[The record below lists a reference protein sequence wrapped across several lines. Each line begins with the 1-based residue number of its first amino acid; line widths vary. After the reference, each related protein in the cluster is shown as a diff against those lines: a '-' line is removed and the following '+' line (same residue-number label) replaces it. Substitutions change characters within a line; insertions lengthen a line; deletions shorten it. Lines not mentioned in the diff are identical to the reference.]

1 MRRWLSILLLVLL
14 PLQFTWAAAAG
25 YCQHEKAVKAWHIGH
40 HEHQHQD
47 EAGQAHAKVK
57 TSDGAL
63 GAKLADTDC
72 NVCHLSNVQPLPM
85 VVPVLSELQGIEIQN
100 TLAGLFSTRGP
111 DLLERPNWRI
121 V

>member
-25 YCQHEKAVKAWHIGH
+25 YCQHEKAVQGWHIGH

-47 EAGQAHAKVK
+47 EAGQAHAKTK

-63 GAKLADTDC
+63 GAKLTDTDC
-72 NVCHLSNVQPLPM
+72 TVCHLSHVQPLPM
-85 VVPVLSELQGIEIQN
+85 VVPALSELQGMDYQAVF
-100 TLAGLFSTRGP
+100 AGLFSTRGP